1 MNIIK
6 FLKEYLSLIIII
18 PTFLGGIWQILELSL
33 MSISYVRFF
42 SITQLVADGI
52 LIIIVILP
60 WIIGLIFSVEI
71 YNSVKNKD
79 SIIKNNIFVD
89 IFLYFIIILVCYIS
103 GKVLYNI
110 IKEIGINTYIGYLF
124 LVTYVYFI
132 LFVVIVFFSKL
143 FIKCIH
149 FFKKIYKTRILS
161 FSLIVISSFFL
172 FFHYIFFIPKNLEN
186 ITNLPDGKIRY
197 FNDKYIFIE
206 NKKNENILVVKFDKL
221 FKEE

>member
-1 MNIIK
+1 M
-6 FLKEYLSLIIII
+6 
-18 PTFLGGIWQILELSL
+18 LG
-33 MSISYVRFF
+33 FF
-42 SITQLVADGI
+42 ITQLVADGI

-60 WIIGLIFSVEI
+60 WIIGLIFFIEI
-71 YNSVKNKD
+71 YNSIKNKE

-132 LFVVIVFFSKL
+132 LFVVIVFFRKFL
-143 FIKCIH
+143 IKCIH
-149 FFKKIYKTRILS
+149 LFKKIYKTRILS
-161 FSLIVISSFFL
+161 FSLIIISSFFL